1 MKTIILTGF
10 MGTGKSTVGEIL
22 ALKLGYDFVDLDRC
36 IVEREG
42 SSINDIFL
50 KKGESYF
57 REIERDE
64 LLGLL
69 EKENQ
74 VVSTGGGVVIFPE
87 NRHVMRR
94 SGIVINL
101 LAQPDILL
109 QRLRDETER
118 PLLQGAKN
126 LEMIKKMLSERENW
140 YADADI
146 QIDTS
151 EKNVE
156 DVVREILLFLETC
169 P

>member
-64 LLGLL
+64 LLSLL

-87 NRHVMRR
+87 NRLVMRR